1 MQLKTNNT
9 QMQIEM
15 QSLLFYVAI
24 DVYFKINNDT
34 NKYKYMYGI
43 TKLLQY
49 LLCLTR

>member
-34 NKYKYMYGI
+34 NKYKYVWYYK
-43 TKLLQY
+43 T
-49 LLCLTR
+49 LTIFIMLD